1 MSLNWIDLRNT
12 FKLNTLVLPSKAV
25 SDILVD
31 VAWKGESE
39 LTALYSNRVQNVVNN
54 INFPLQNKSGYI
66 VKFSV
71 PQNIPLVIYTKL
83 VLCRKEV

>member
-1 MSLNWIDLRNT
+1 MSLNWIDLKNNHS
-12 FKLNTLVLPSKAV
+12 KLITTTLALPNGAV
-25 SDILVD
+25 SDILIG

-66 VKFSV
+66 VKFF
-71 PQNIPLVIYTKL
+71 PLLKTKSSY
-83 VLCRKEV
+83 KY